1 MCASDSRAE
10 LAVSA
15 APLGLGGRGW
25 GRGGDL
31 LLPSGVSA
39 SLGGKAL
46 RTGADPAVAEEG
58 LRGQGHRLCPAPIEG
73 VRARCS
79 RFASLFV
86 LDQSPDSPC
95 SAWKEPGVELCL
107 LGHTLGQWGNA
118 IPLCLV

>member
-1 MCASDSRAE
+1 MLQIPGRSWPSLPHLWGSGAGDGEEEETFCSPPACPQVSEGRRSGRVRTRQWPRRVYVARATAS
-10 LAVSA
+10 V
-15 APLGLGGRGW
+15 
-25 GRGGDL
+25 
-31 LLPSGVSA
+31 LPRS
-39 SLGGKAL
+39 
-46 RTGADPAVAEEG
+46 T
-58 LRGQGHRLCPAPIEG
+58 G